1 LPPVYE
7 HCMTFSLSNAG
18 IYPFGRGWR
27 WSALVCGAL
36 FRSARSCANLLRRS
50 ASLREFVVQ
59 RARLELKKYLNYAA
73 FDVLGLRAS
82 RQCIRELHNS
92 MALQGK
98 WVHRSSWLHVLSR
111 RASMTPE
118 WFRLSGLSNTREG
131 REIERLGES
140 KASTPNGPE
149 SRNRGG
155 GRFIQNKATNE
166 VDAGRNRATPASVRH
181 DDDEPLTPRTKK
193 VRVQHD
199 RTSAD
204 WSSTGHSSVKPL
216 AYEASRVR
224 LSVDDY
230 R

>member
-1 LPPVYE
+1 
-7 HCMTFSLSNAG
+7 MTFSLANAG

-27 WSALVCGAL
+27 WSALVCRAL
-36 FRSARSCANLLRRS
+36 FRSTHTARSCANLLKRN

-59 RARLELKKYLNYAA
+59 RVRLELKKCLNYAA

-82 RQCIRELHNS
+82 RQCIRALHNR

-98 WVHRSSWLHVLSR
+98 WVYRSSWLHVLSR
-111 RASMTPE
+111 RASLTPE

-140 KASTPNGPE
+140 KASAPKGPG
-149 SRNRGG
+149 NRGG
-155 GRFIQNKATNE
+155 GGGGGEGRLIRSKAMNE
-166 VDAGRNRATPASVRH
+166 VDARRDRATPASVGH
-181 DDDEPLTPRTKK
+181 DDDEPLTPRAKK
-193 VRVQHD
+193 VRMQHS

-204 WSSTGHSSVKPL
+204 WSSAGHSSVKPL

-230 R
+230 K